1 LICFVLSCYV
11 DSVSLCVVIPLSN
24 PAIPQHHPVR
34 SFAAYS
40 ICCRHGS
47 TWEAQYQLSSSALLS
62 WEDFRSVSSGLWTR
76 SRSVFFFPSVS
87 FIFPLVLSV
96 LVGPKKQVSLVS
108 KSGRL
113 SFLPASHYHLVLPVF
128 PSPTWAKPAPSAA
141 TSPPPVLQAFS
152 RSPATVGTLVSSGFL
167 LLLSLFLLL
176 L

>member
-1 LICFVLSCYV
+1 MLCFVLLRRLRFTVCGHTTFQSCHSTASPGALFRGLFNLLSSWV
-11 DSVSLCVVIPLSN
+11 DLGSSVSAFVV
-24 PAIPQHHPVR
+24 
-34 SFAAYS
+34 
-40 ICCRHGS
+40 
-47 TWEAQYQLSSSALLS
+47 SSAVLGGFSFCFLWS
-62 WEDFRSVSSGLWTR
+62 LDSFSFR
-76 SRSVFFFPSVS
+76 FFFPSVS